1 VVTRYADV
9 EQDLLDPQTYSAATA
24 QLPLVPLVPTALKI
38 LAEGGHRPQ
47 RAFPGDRGDRI

>member
-9 EQDLLDPQTYSAATA
+9 EQDLLDPQTYSAAIA

-47 RAFPGDRGDRI
+47 RAFSR